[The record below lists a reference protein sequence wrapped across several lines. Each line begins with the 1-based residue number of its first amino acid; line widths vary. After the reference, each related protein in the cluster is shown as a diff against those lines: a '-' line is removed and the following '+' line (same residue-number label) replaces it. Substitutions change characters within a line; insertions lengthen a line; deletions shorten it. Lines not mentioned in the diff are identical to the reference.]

1 MAWGSNKL
9 HFTYDSTGPASVTY
23 NGNRYFYLK
32 NAQGDVTGLVNASGT
47 QVVSYTYD
55 PWGAPMS
62 TDGTMAST
70 LGAANP
76 LRYRGYVYDTETGL
90 YYLSSR
96 YYNPVWGRFIN
107 ADGYASTGQGFTGYN
122 MFAYCNGNPLRN
134 RDSGGSLPHNTMT
147 MMTDG
152 GTRDENY
159 WISRM
164 HQEAKKN
171 GSLDAMVARGKVVS
185 TNSISKDGITRG
197 VVASA
202 SHTELPMNGFEIDAD
217 MFSVEASASLSSK
230 KVSIG
235 AGAYVARASVLI
247 YIPLDISVSIGVYVG
262 PGFSFGYG
270 EKGFGFSASS
280 LIGFSFEVCWD
291 DD

>member
-1 MAWGSNKL
+1 
-9 HFTYDSTGPASVTY
+9 
-23 NGNRYFYLK
+23 
-32 NAQGDVTGLVNASGT
+32 
-47 QVVSYTYD
+47 
-55 PWGAPMS
+55 
-62 TDGTMAST
+62 
-70 LGAANP
+70 
-76 LRYRGYVYDTETGL
+76 
-90 YYLSSR
+90 
-96 YYNPVWGRFIN
+96 
-107 ADGYASTGQGFTGYN
+107 
-122 MFAYCNGNPLRN
+122 
-134 RDSGGSLPHNTMT
+134 
-147 MMTDG
+147 
-152 GTRDENY
+152 
-159 WISRM
+159 M

>member
-1 MAWGSNKL
+1 MTDVAWGSYRM
-9 HFTYDSTGPASVTY
+9 HFTYDSLGPASVTY

-32 NAQGDVTGLVNASGT
+32 TG
-47 QVVSYTYD
+47 
-55 PWGAPMS
+55 
-62 TDGTMAST
+62 GTMAST

-76 LRYRGYVYDTETGL
+76 LRYRGYVYDSETGL
-90 YYLSSR
+90 Y
-96 YYNPVWGRFIN
+96 
-107 ADGYASTGQGFTGYN
+107 
-122 MFAYCNGNPLRN
+122 
-134 RDSGGSLPHNTMT
+134 
-147 MMTDG
+147 
-152 GTRDENY
+152 
-159 WISRM
+159 
-164 HQEAKKN
+164 
-171 GSLDAMVARGKVVS
+171 
-185 TNSISKDGITRG
+185 
-197 VVASA
+197 
-202 SHTELPMNGFEIDAD
+202 TELPMNGFEIDAD

>member
-23 NGNRYFYLK
+23 NGIKYFYLK
-32 NAQGDVTGLVNASGT
+32 NAQGDVTGLVNAS
-47 QVVSYTYD
+47 
-55 PWGAPMS
+55 
-62 TDGTMAST
+62 GTMAST

-76 LRYRGYVYDTETGL
+76 LRYRGYVYDTETGF
-90 YYLSSR
+90 Y
-96 YYNPVWGRFIN
+96 
-107 ADGYASTGQGFTGYN
+107 
-122 MFAYCNGNPLRN
+122 
-134 RDSGGSLPHNTMT
+134 
-147 MMTDG
+147 
-152 GTRDENY
+152 
-159 WISRM
+159 
-164 HQEAKKN
+164 
-171 GSLDAMVARGKVVS
+171 
-185 TNSISKDGITRG
+185 
-197 VVASA
+197 
-202 SHTELPMNGFEIDAD
+202 TELPMNGFEIDAD

-270 EKGFGFSASS
+270 EKGLGFSASS